1 MNKTS
6 AGKSNIFF
14 SFILCESFYR
24 FFNGAKKGRTYFKIQ
39 GTYFKISQ
47 TYFSFSQR

>member
-6 AGKSNIFF
+6 AGKSNI
-14 SFILCESFYR
+14 LAFYR

-47 TYFSFSQR
+47 TYFFSFLKGRI

>member
-6 AGKSNIFF
+6 AGKSNI
-14 SFILCESFYR
+14 LALYCVSFYR
-24 FFNGAKKGRTYFKIQ
+24 FFNRAKKGRTYFKIQ

-47 TYFSFSQR
+47 TYFFFSQR